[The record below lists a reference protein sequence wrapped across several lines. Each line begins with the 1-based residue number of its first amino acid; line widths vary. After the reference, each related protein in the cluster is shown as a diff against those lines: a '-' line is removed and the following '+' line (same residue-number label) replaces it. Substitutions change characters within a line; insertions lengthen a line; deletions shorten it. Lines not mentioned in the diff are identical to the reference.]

1 MFNPM
6 QTQAALQ
13 NPAQFPDQRLQQYA
27 AGQPPQP
34 TGQVPPGPGGPAGLE
49 LTSRNAQRQAA
60 ARASAMQNDPSQSPT
75 IFQQKD
81 AQIAQQAQMMQQ
93 KEMQLA
99 QMMQQKEAQ
108 IAKKE
113 QALGLIGALMARSQP
128 RMSGIAQL
136 PMRPDMYTAMD
147 GGIVFKAGG
156 GVQRLLPGEQSAM
169 DAFTSAGLN
178 VYPKPPDSKSLTEEL
193 DSDDII
199 KQLLALNELK
209 GLKSRLSPEERKR
222 LTEEEEAKL
231 AKQYE
236 KYEAGMTGVDEK
248 AVAAARGRPYSFWS
262 GIAAGLPTDTKNLRV
277 AEAIAS
283 LARGVAGERAR
294 AQEGESRAA
303 ALLAEAERK
312 RMERQFQE
320 ERGRPDLAK
329 KAAIEQDAL
338 IAAANREEMDRAKF
352 QQDALKSAAS
362 NISKAELAAMSL
374 EQKAALARLT
384 DEYRH
389 RIADINGKLVDAKIS
404 ALDAAIAQKKAISDL
419 QKDAFELR
427 TKLGEQSDANK
438 KAAHQLDVNKA
449 VNEELF
455 NDVSYQQNLRRRNK
469 LLDKDSLTPAENA
482 ELTRLTER
490 LEATRR
496 DVQSKYLPASSA
508 ARSPALPNEVKAKD
522 GKVYA
527 RPPNFTDA
535 QWAQYV
541 KEQGIK

>member
-1 MFNPM
+1 M
-6 QTQAALQ
+6 
-13 NPAQFPDQRLQQYA
+13 
-27 AGQPPQP
+27 
-34 TGQVPPGPGGPAGLE
+34 E
-49 LTSRNAQRQAA
+49 LTARNAQRQAA

-156 GVQRLLPGEQSAM
+156 GVQRLSPGGGVRSPLEALTNHATLLNPLPS
-169 DAFTSAGLN
+169 
-178 VYPKPPDSKSLTEEL
+178 SKQNALTEDF

-222 LTEEEEAKL
+222 LTEEEEARL

-236 KYEAGMTGVDEK
+236 RYEKGMEGVDEK

-303 ALLAEAERK
+303 ALLAEAERR

-329 KAAIEQDAL
+329 KAADQEQAL
-338 IAAANREEMDRAKF
+338 RDAANREEMDRAKF
-352 QQDALKSAAS
+352 QQDTLKSAVSAT
-362 NISKAELAAMSL
+362 SKAEIAKLSQ
-374 EQKAALARLT
+374 EQKAAQAEQKRMLDEKSLALKAEIASEKIANEVARLRMLQ
-384 DEYRH
+384 DR
-389 RIADINGKLVDAKIS
+389 GS
-404 ALDAAIAQKKAISDL
+404 AGVQSAYIQHANVYYAAMR
-419 QKDAFELR
+419 KDPQFKDVSNEQLMVMAFEEASKTINAPGEERAKTGRGNLELR
-427 TKLGEQSDANK
+427 QRTARAEEIRRIQMSPKYLRLNREQGE
-438 KAAHQLDVNKA
+438 AAAKRYLE
-449 VNEELF
+449 EELSKTF
-455 NDVSYQQNLRRRNK
+455 PTSSTGGASPPTM
-469 LLDKDSLTPAENA
+469 DSDPI
-482 ELTRLTER
+482 
-490 LEATRR
+490 
-496 DVQSKYLPASSA
+496 
-508 ARSPALPNEVKAKD
+508 
-522 GKVYA
+522 
-527 RPPNFTDA
+527 
-535 QWAQYV
+535 
-541 KEQGIK
+541 GIRK

>member
-81 AQIAQQAQMMQQ
+81 AQLAQQAQMMQQ

-147 GGIVFKAGG
+147 GGIVFKTGG
-156 GVQRLLPGEQSAM
+156 EVPRIDVSGLLSPLSLSDLMSLQLGE
-169 DAFTSAGLN
+169 LN
-178 VYPKPPDSKSLTEEL
+178 V
-193 DSDDII
+193 I
-199 KQLLALNELK
+199 KEAAKTRQ
-209 GLKSRLSPEERKR
+209 LSPEERKR

-236 KYEAGMTGVDEK
+236 KYETGMKGVDEK

-329 KAAIEQDAL
+329 KAADQEQALRDAAYRQSMAEAETKTKIL
-338 IAAANREEMDRAKF
+338 SGVGRQMLDAQTEARRREEAERKEAFEQQKYKDAPEREAAIIRLQAELQAKNRPQDFNRMLFDIAANPKHPNRELALSLLGGKGGGADARPDFAKSQELIQARIDRF
-352 QQDALKSAAS
+352 
-362 NISKAELAAMSL
+362 SKESKKQLEAELGR
-374 EQKAALARLT
+374 KPT
-384 DEYRH
+384 DE
-389 RIADINGKLVDAKIS
+389 DIREHVTNKFYQELELKFGPSSMKGQGRVGVTPSAPAGDTSGKPW
-404 ALDAAIAQKKAISDL
+404 
-419 QKDAFELR
+419 E
-427 TKLGEQSDANK
+427 
-438 KAAHQLDVNKA
+438 
-449 VNEELF
+449 
-455 NDVSYQQNLRRRNK
+455 RNYK
-469 LLDKDSLTPAENA
+469 
-482 ELTRLTER
+482 
-490 LEATRR
+490 
-496 DVQSKYLPASSA
+496 
-508 ARSPALPNEVKAKD
+508 
-522 GKVYA
+522 
-527 RPPNFTDA
+527 
-535 QWAQYV
+535 
-541 KEQGIK
+541 

>member
-1 MFNPM
+1 
-6 QTQAALQ
+6 
-13 NPAQFPDQRLQQYA
+13 
-27 AGQPPQP
+27 
-34 TGQVPPGPGGPAGLE
+34 LE
-49 LTSRNAQRQAA
+49 LTARNAQRQAA

-81 AQIAQQAQMMQQ
+81 AQLAQQAQMMQQ

-99 QMMQQKEAQ
+99 RMMQQKEAQ

-147 GGIVFKAGG
+147 GGIVFKTGG
-156 GVQRLLPGEQSAM
+156 GVQRLFPGEQPAM
-169 DAFTSAGLN
+169 GAFTNAGLN
-178 VYPKPPDSKSLTEEL
+178 VYPKLLDENL

-222 LTEEEEAKL
+222 LTEEEEARL

-236 KYEAGMTGVDEK
+236 RYEKGMEGVDEK

-329 KAAIEQDAL
+329 KAADQEQTLRD
-338 IAAANREEMDRAKF
+338 AANREEMERARF
-352 QQDALKSAAS
+352 QQDTLKSAVSAT
-362 NISKAELAAMSL
+362 NRAEIAKLSQ
-374 EQKAALARLT
+374 EQKAAQAEQKRMFDEKSLALKAEIASEKMANEAARLRMLQ
-384 DEYRH
+384 DR
-389 RIADINGKLVDAKIS
+389 GS
-404 ALDAAIAQKKAISDL
+404 AGVQSAYIQHANVYYAAMR
-419 QKDAFELR
+419 KDPQFKDVSNEQLMLMAFEKASETVNATRDAQARIRQGEFEQKQRTAMAEQTIKIRMSPKYLR
-427 TKLGEQSDANK
+427 LNREQGE
-438 KAAHQLDVNKA
+438 AAAERYLE
-449 VNEELF
+449 EELRKIYPTSSTKGASPPTMN
-455 NDVSYQQNLRRRNK
+455 ND
-469 LLDKDSLTPAENA
+469 P
-482 ELTRLTER
+482 
-490 LEATRR
+490 
-496 DVQSKYLPASSA
+496 
-508 ARSPALPNEVKAKD
+508 
-522 GKVYA
+522 
-527 RPPNFTDA
+527 F
-535 QWAQYV
+535 
-541 KEQGIK
+541 GIRK

>member
-1 MFNPM
+1 M
-6 QTQAALQ
+6 
-13 NPAQFPDQRLQQYA
+13 
-27 AGQPPQP
+27 
-34 TGQVPPGPGGPAGLE
+34 E

-81 AQIAQQAQMMQQ
+81 AQMAQQAQMIQQ

-113 QALGLIGALMARSQP
+113 RALGIIGALMARNQP

-147 GGIVFKAGG
+147 GGIVFNAGG
-156 GVQRLLPGEQSAM
+156 GVQRLSPGGGVRSPFEAYTKYAKLLNPLPSSTQ
-169 DAFTSAGLN
+169 DA
-178 VYPKPPDSKSLTEEL
+178 LTGDL

-209 GLKSRLSPEERKR
+209 GLKSRLAPEERKR
-222 LTEEEEAKL
+222 LTEEEEARL

-236 KYEAGMTGVDEK
+236 KYEKGMAGVDEK

-283 LARGVAGERAR
+283 LARGVASERAR

-303 ALLAEAERK
+303 ALLAEAERR

-352 QQDALKSAAS
+352 QQDTLKSAAS
-362 NISKAELAAMSL
+362 ATSKAELAKLSQ
-374 EQKAALARLT
+374 EQKAAQAEQKRMLDEKSLALKA
-384 DEYRH
+384 EMAGH
-389 RIADINGKLVDAKIS
+389 RQEIDKGN
-404 ALDAAIAQKKAISDL
+404 LDL
-419 QKDAFELR
+419 
-427 TKLGEQSDANK
+427 
-438 KAAHQLDVNKA
+438 
-449 VNEELF
+449 
-455 NDVSYQQNLRRRNK
+455 RNK
-469 LLDKDSLTPAENA
+469 LAEARIAALQDRGSAGAQAAYIQYANVYYAAMRKDPQYKDVSDEQLRVMAFEAASKTVN
-482 ELTRLTER
+482 
-490 LEATRR
+490 ATRDAQAR
-496 DVQSKYLPASSA
+496 IRQDEFEQKQRNAMAEQTAKIQMSPKYL
-508 ARSPALPNEVKAKD
+508 RLK
-522 GKVYA
+522 
-527 RPPNFTDA
+527 R
-535 QWAQYV
+535 
-541 KEQGIK
+541 EQGEAAAKRYLEEELSKTFPTSSTGGASPPTMDSDPFGIRK

>member
-81 AQIAQQAQMMQQ
+81 AQMAQQAQMMQQ

-113 QALGLIGALMARSQP
+113 RALGIIGALMARNQP

-156 GVQRLLPGEQSAM
+156 GVPRIDMSGRAGPLSLEDLMDLHLGE
-169 DAFTSAGLN
+169 L
-178 VYPKPPDSKSLTEEL
+178 
-193 DSDDII
+193 DII
-199 KQLLALNELK
+199 KEASKTRQ
-209 GLKSRLSPEERKR
+209 LSPEERKR
-222 LTEEEEAKL
+222 LIEEEEARL

-236 KYEAGMTGVDEK
+236 KYEAGMAGVDEK

-303 ALLAEAERK
+303 ALLAEAERR

-320 ERGRPDLAK
+320 ERGRTDLAK
-329 KAAIEQDAL
+329 KAADQEQALRDAAYRQSMAESETKTKIL
-338 IAAANREEMDRAKF
+338 SGVGRQMLDVQTEKRREE
-352 QQDALKSAAS
+352 
-362 NISKAELAAMSL
+362 
-374 EQKAALARLT
+374 
-384 DEYRH
+384 
-389 RIADINGKLVDAKIS
+389 
-404 ALDAAIAQKKAISDL
+404 
-419 QKDAFELR
+419 
-427 TKLGEQSDANK
+427 
-438 KAAHQLDVNKA
+438 
-449 VNEELF
+449 
-455 NDVSYQQNLRRRNK
+455 
-469 LLDKDSLTPAENA
+469 
-482 ELTRLTER
+482 
-490 LEATRR
+490 
-496 DVQSKYLPASSA
+496 
-508 ARSPALPNEVKAKD
+508 
-522 GKVYA
+522 
-527 RPPNFTDA
+527 
-535 QWAQYV
+535 
-541 KEQGIK
+541 